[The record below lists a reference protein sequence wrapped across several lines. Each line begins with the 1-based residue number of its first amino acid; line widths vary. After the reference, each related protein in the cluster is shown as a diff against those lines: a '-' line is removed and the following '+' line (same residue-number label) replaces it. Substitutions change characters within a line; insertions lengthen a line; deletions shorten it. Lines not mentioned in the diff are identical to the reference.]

1 MVSQSTINFATAAF
15 WEVVVGFQYNHW
27 KTTKYGEHKLCD
39 EIIGILSKKSDI
51 FTETCLGLGYEI
63 EDIRFDEDSFK
74 KLFYKKNIEELL
86 TNSIKIFSEFSK
98 IFKNQIVLKNII
110 DETLQKLVQYNYLF
124 KLD

>member
-1 MVSQSTINFATAAF
+1 M

-27 KTTKYGEHKLCD
+27 KTNKYGKHKLCD
-39 EIIGILSKKSDI
+39 EIISILSKKSDL

-63 EDIRFDEDSFK
+63 EDIRFDEDIFK
-74 KLFYKKNIEELL
+74 KLFYKKSIDTLL
-86 TNSIKIFSEFSK
+86 TNSIEVFSEFSK

-110 DETLQKLVQYNYLF
+110 DETLQILIQYNYLF